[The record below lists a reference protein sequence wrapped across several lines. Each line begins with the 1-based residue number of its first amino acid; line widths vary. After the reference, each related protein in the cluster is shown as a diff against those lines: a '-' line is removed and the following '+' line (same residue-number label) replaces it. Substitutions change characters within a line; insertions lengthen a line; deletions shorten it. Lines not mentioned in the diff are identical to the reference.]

1 MKKLLLIVTAIVFTG
16 CPGISEGPAVGPCKV
31 VSAKCKLS
39 YGPLGVCIKAPC
51 AEGKTAPC
59 FVCQSQH

>member
-1 MKKLLLIVTAIVFTG
+1 MRKLFVIVTALLFTG
-16 CPGISEGPAVGPCKV
+16 CPGISEGPGVGPCKE

-39 YGPLGVCIKAPC
+39 DGPLGVCVKAACPG
-51 AEGKTAPC
+51 GKTAPC